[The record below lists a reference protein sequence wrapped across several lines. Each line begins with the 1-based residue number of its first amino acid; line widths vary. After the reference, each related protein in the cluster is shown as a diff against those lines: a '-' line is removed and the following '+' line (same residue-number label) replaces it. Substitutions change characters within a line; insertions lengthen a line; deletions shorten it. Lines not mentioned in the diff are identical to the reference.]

1 MPPPLSLPP
10 ASAAPP
16 SAPSAPG
23 AAAPG
28 DPGDP
33 AERADGPALIAVWA
47 ADARNP
53 EFGLGTREYDWHAH
67 RRGQLFCVESG
78 LIHVRTGH
86 GSWLLPPHRA
96 GWIPPG
102 EAHQISVSGAMSGWA
117 VLVAPAASAVL
128 PAQPCVLGHSA
139 LLRALVQR
147 AADWADEPR
156 LSPPQE
162 RLLAVLLDEVALAP
176 RERLHLPLPRDRRL
190 QRIAAAILAA
200 PGAGRSLAQWA
211 AWGGLSARSLSRLFL
226 AETGCSFAQWRQQ
239 ARLTR
244 ALEALAR
251 GEAVANVADALGYAS
266 PSSFIAMFR
275 RSFGDSPAHYFS
287 GKSD

>member
-1 MPPPLSLPP
+1 MLPDLSPPP
-10 ASAAPP
+10 ASAAPFDP
-16 SAPSAPG
+16 
-23 AAAPG
+23 AA
-28 DPGDP
+28 DPASDP
-33 AERADGPALIAVWA
+33 AERADGPALIALWA

-53 EFGLGTREYDWHAH
+53 EFGLGTREYDWHRH
-67 RRGQLFCVESG
+67 LRGQLFCVESG
-78 LIHVRTGH
+78 LIHVRTRH

-102 EAHQISVSGAMSGWA
+102 EAHQVSISGAMSGWA

-128 PAQPCVLGHSA
+128 PAQPCVLGNSA

-147 AADWADEPR
+147 AADWSGQSR
-156 LSPPQE
+156 LSAHQE

-176 RERLHLPLPRDRRL
+176 RERLHLPLPSDRRL
-190 QRIAAAILAA
+190 QRIAAAILAE
-200 PGAGRSLAQWA
+200 PGAGRTLAQWA

-239 ARLTR
+239 AQLLR
-244 ALEALAR
+244 ALERLAQ
-251 GEAVANVADALGYAS
+251 GEAVASVADALGYAN

-275 RSFGDSPAHYFS
+275 RSFGDSPARYFS
-287 GKSD
+287 GKHD